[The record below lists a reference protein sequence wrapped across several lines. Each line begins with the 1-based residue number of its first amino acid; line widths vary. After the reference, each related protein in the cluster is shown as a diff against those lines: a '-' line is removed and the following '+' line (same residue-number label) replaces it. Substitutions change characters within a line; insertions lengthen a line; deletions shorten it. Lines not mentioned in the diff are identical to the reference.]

1 MNAMVIYDTEFGN
14 TERIAKAIGQALEGE
29 FTVRVQS
36 IADQPAIPPELELL
50 VIGGPTQMH
59 GMSPRMRDFLKG
71 LPEAR
76 LEGMQALAFDTR
88 YRMMKLLAGS
98 AAERI
103 GKALRKKGV
112 RLLAP
117 PESFFVGRDVP
128 PQGEK
133 RRHELERLEPGEEE
147 RAAEWAASI
156 LERMGAAR

>member
-14 TERIAKAIGQALEGE
+14 TERIAKAIGHALEGE
-29 FTVRVQS
+29 FTVRVQA
-36 IADQPAIPPELELL
+36 IAEQPAIPPELELL

-59 GMSPRMRDFLKG
+59 ESSPRMRDFLKG

-103 GKALRKKGV
+103 GKALRKQGA
-112 RLLAP
+112 RLLAA

-128 PQGEK
+128 PEGEK
-133 RRHELERLEPGEEE
+133 HRHDMERLEPGEEE
-147 RAAEWAASI
+147 RAAAWAREGIAS
-156 LERMGAAR
+156 LSQAT